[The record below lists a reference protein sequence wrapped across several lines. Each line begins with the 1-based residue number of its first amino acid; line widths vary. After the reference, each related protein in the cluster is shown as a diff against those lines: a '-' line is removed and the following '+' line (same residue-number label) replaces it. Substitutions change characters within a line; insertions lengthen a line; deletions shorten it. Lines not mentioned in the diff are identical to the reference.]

1 MSRSVTAKKQGEVCN
16 MPGHKQKKPVQK
28 QKKSGKIVA
37 NNNGKTVWELAL
49 NSVKSSKMRNFFI
62 VVTITLSVS
71 LLMVMSL
78 FYAGLNTE
86 NARQVADMQ
95 HVVYYGLDREQ
106 IEEFAQD
113 KRTEYVLGMKRGQ
126 SMEVDGKMVQPIS
139 YDSKPE
145 KAAGVN
151 IKTVTPVKGKEPQ
164 KIDEVMLSD
173 VHCKTLGL
181 KGEPGEK
188 VSFTFLD
195 GTTEEFVL
203 SGIYHV
209 NGSPKLYSI
218 MLSQEY
224 GEHGS
229 QLKDMTYDGIVRIHN
244 ADKMS
249 QSEFLDAIRTLGA
262 DYQVERKNINE
273 NNFFLNTLSGG
284 DLEMQQTIMVV
295 CVAVGILFVSVLVIY
310 SVFYLAVIGRI
321 QQFGQ
326 LRTIGMTKKQIR
338 RMVRYEGMVLC
349 SIGIPAGLLIGSV
362 ISYFIKPGGWSWKNT
377 ALIGICVIAADII
390 TVLLS
395 IRKPAVI
402 ASMISPVEASKF
414 SGVEEKRNKQKAK
427 KSSRTKNNQAKNN
440 HSQAP
445 RTVAASKKLYRKIT
459 PVSMASMNR
468 SRNKKKTILTMVS
481 LGIGG
486 VLFMLAAFFTNATD
500 LEGYARQ
507 GSYQYGEFVINLSYN
522 LAETAEHGY
531 TDIQV
536 DNPINEE
543 LEQKV
548 KSIDG
553 VEKLRIGKQARVL
566 WEANGENS
574 EDNMAS
580 FSKKETDKLK
590 SMLEEGSI
598 DYDSM
603 MKDDTVLIQYN
614 DVTEEVYGWR
624 YKIGDKVKLT
634 WYDGQKETEK
644 EFTIAG
650 ILDTDEY
657 IDYSNN
663 FADFILPEEKLSL
676 MTNGMN
682 LNSELI
688 VKVDQTKQDQI
699 EKQLDAVLEE
709 YPALTL
715 GTLRELKEEGE
726 SSYAILNSV
735 MIGLSLFIVAFSILN
750 MLNTLITNIL
760 TRKREFAMLQSVGM
774 TTKQLSRMIQ
784 SEGLMLTAGNLIIT
798 LVLGTGAGYAMIRI
812 LQYFGAYYMHFNFPW
827 LMFFGYAVFT
837 AIVPVVVSTVMIRGF
852 QKEALVDRLR

>member
-1 MSRSVTAKKQGEVCN
+1 MSRSVTENKQEDVRN
-16 MPGHKQKKPVQK
+16 KSGHKQMKSERK
-28 QKKSGKIVA
+28 QKKAGKIA
-37 NNNGKTVWELAL
+37 GNNNGKTVWELAI
-49 NSVKSSKMRNFFI
+49 NSVKSSKLRNFFI

-78 FYAGLNTE
+78 FYAAMNTE

-95 HVVYYGLDREQ
+95 HVVYYGLNRGQ

-145 KAAGVN
+145 KDEGVK
-151 IKTVTPVKGKEPQ
+151 IATVTPVKGKEPQ

-173 VHCKTLGL
+173 AHCKALGI
-181 KGEPGEK
+181 KEEPGEK

-203 SGIYHV
+203 SGIYHMK
-209 NGSPKLYSI
+209 GSPKLYSI

-229 QLKDMTYDGIVRIHN
+229 QLKDMTYDGIVRIHD

-262 DYQVERKNINE
+262 DCQVERKNINE
-273 NNFFLNTLSGG
+273 NNFFLKTLSGG
-284 DLEMQQTIMVV
+284 DMEMQQTIMVV

-338 RMVRYEGMVLC
+338 RMVRYEGLVLC
-349 SIGIPAGLLIGSV
+349 SIGIPAGLLIGSM

-377 ALIGICVIAADII
+377 ALIGICVIAADLI

-414 SGVEEKRNKQKAK
+414 SGVEEKREKAK
-427 KSSRTKNNQAKNN
+427 KSRDTKNNHTQA
-440 HSQAP
+440 AE
-445 RTVAASKKLYRKIT
+445 TAAASKKLYRKIT

-531 TDIQV
+531 TDIQM

-553 VEKLRIGKQARVL
+553 VEKLRIGKEARVL

-574 EDNMAS
+574 EDHMAS
-580 FSKKETDKLK
+580 FSKKETDKLR

-603 MKDDTVLIQYN
+603 MKADTVLIQYN

-634 WYDGQKETEK
+634 WYDGKKETER

-663 FADFILPEEKLSL
+663 FADFILPEEKLSQ

-699 EKQLDAVLEE
+699 EKQLDALLKE

-715 GTLRELKEEGE
+715 GTLRELEEEGE
-726 SSYAILNSV
+726 SSFAILNSV

-784 SEGLMLTAGNLIIT
+784 SEGLMLTAGNLMIT
-798 LVLGTGAGYAMIRI
+798 LVIGTGAGYAMIWI
-812 LQYFGAYYMHFNFPW
+812 FQYFGVSYMHFNFPG
-827 LMFFGYAVFT
+827 LMFLGYAVFT
-837 AIVPVVVSTVMIRGF
+837 AIVPVLVSTVMIRGF